1 MIEMATTIGASSL
14 EPKEKHKKLSEF
26 FALNEKTLNVLGPD
40 TFLDVKNTIGDILRR
55 IGGE

>member
-14 EPKEKHKKLSEF
+14 EPKAKHKKLSEF

-40 TFLDVKNTIGDILRR
+40 TFLDVKNNIGDILRR

>member
-14 EPKEKHKKLSEF
+14 ESKDKQDKLSQF
-26 FALNEKTLNVLGPD
+26 FKVNEQTLQVLGPD
-40 TFLDVKNTIGDILRR
+40 TFLEVKNTIGDILRR